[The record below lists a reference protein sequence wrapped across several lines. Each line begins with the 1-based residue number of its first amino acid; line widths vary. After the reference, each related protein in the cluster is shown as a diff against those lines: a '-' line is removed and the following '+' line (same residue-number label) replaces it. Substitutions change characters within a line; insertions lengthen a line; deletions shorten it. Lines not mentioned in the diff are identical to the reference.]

1 MLYLFKLCPI
11 LSAQKLL
18 HILLPVCTLSPTV
31 NSDIVT
37 GAQFPSFTFAEAG
50 KQLFLI
56 PHLQQE
62 IETALSHLHVL
73 PSVLAEHL
81 FTGSLCNNLSNCVG
95 TLCNSD

>member
-1 MLYLFKLCPI
+1 MSNTVSSEIIAY
-11 LSAQKLL
+11 
-18 HILLPVCTLSPTV
+18 ILLPVCTLSPTV

-37 GAQFPSFTFAEAG
+37 GAPFSSFTFAEAG

-62 IETALSHLHVL
+62 IETALSHWHVL